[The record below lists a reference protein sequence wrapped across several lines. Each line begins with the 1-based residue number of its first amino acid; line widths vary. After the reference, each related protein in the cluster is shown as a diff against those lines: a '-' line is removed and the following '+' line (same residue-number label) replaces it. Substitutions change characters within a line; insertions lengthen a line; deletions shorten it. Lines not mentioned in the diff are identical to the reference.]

1 MKKIIIVAIISAF
14 ALMLG
19 GCSSKNESGVE
30 ISKGPIPPRSD
41 WRVFYRIFFFSRPP
55 NTKAVKKI
63 TLLLEVLRSKICAS
77 DFLSF

>member
-30 ISKGPIPPRSD
+30 ISKGWFAMNQRSD
-41 WRVFYRIFFFSRPP
+41 S
-55 NTKAVKKI
+55 NA
-63 TLLLEVLRSKICAS
+63 L
-77 DFLSF
+77 